1 MNIQEALLIL
11 QLDTIPNMVNLKRC
25 YHKMALQHHPDK
37 NGNSLASK
45 EFFQRIG
52 EAYDVLKR
60 EISIL
65 DEDEPVVDS
74 GYSSI
79 VNIFIDGLLK
89 GHYNEVFLTIV
100 KDIVSGAKKISIKL
114 FEHMDKERMMRMFDF
129 LFKYKDLLNIEKE
142 ELDSLQQIILE
153 KYKDVQIYILHP
165 SIEDLFDHKIYMLKQ
180 DGFIYYV
187 PLWHSELVF
196 DIPDG
201 GGEMIVKCN
210 PILPEH
216 ISIDEN
222 NNVLVTWK
230 FSFTFSLLEKE
241 FQSIN
246 IGSKNVLI
254 PTDKL
259 LCKKIQ
265 TFVFKGQGISKICEK
280 DMYSDDILS
289 DIIVK
294 IVFY

>member
-1 MNIQEALLIL
+1 MNIQEALIIL
-11 QLDTIPNMVNLKRC
+11 QLNSIPNMMNLKRC
-25 YHKMALQHHPDK
+25 YHKMALLHHPDK
-37 NGNSLASK
+37 NGNSVESK
-45 EFFQRIG
+45 EFFQKIG
-52 EAYDVLKR
+52 EAYEILKR

-65 DEDEPVVDS
+65 DEDDPVVDT

-79 VNIFIDGLLK
+79 VNIFIDGLLQ

-114 FEHMDKERMMRMFDF
+114 FEHMDKERMVGMFHF

-153 KYKDVQIYILHP
+153 KYKDVQIYVLHP
-165 SIEDLFDHKIYMLKQ
+165 SIEDLFDSKIYMLKQ

-196 DIPDG
+196 DVPDG

-210 PILPEH
+210 PILPDH

-222 NNVLVTWK
+222 NNVLVTWRI
-230 FSFTFSLLEKE
+230 SFAFSLLENE

-246 IGSKNVLI
+246 IGAKNVLI

-259 LCKKIQ
+259 LCKKVQ
-265 TFVFKGQGISKICEK
+265 NFVFKSQGISKICEK
-280 DMYSDDILS
+280 EMYTDEILS

-294 IVFY
+294 VVFY

>member
-1 MNIQEALLIL
+1 MNIKEALSIL
-11 QLDTIPNMVNLKRC
+11 QLDSIPDMVNLKRR
-25 YHKMALQHHPDK
+25 YHKMALLHHPDK
-37 NGNSLASK
+37 NGNSIASK
-45 EFFQRIG
+45 EFFQSIG
-52 EAYDVLKR
+52 EAYSVLKR

-65 DEDEPVVDS
+65 DEDVPVVDT
-74 GYSSI
+74 GYTSI

-114 FEHMDKERMMRMFDF
+114 FEHMDKERMVGMFHF

-165 SIEDLFDHKIYMLKQ
+165 SIEDLFDSKIYMLKQ

-196 DIPDG
+196 DVPEG

-210 PILPEH
+210 PSLPEH
-216 ISIDEN
+216 VLIDEN
-222 NNVLVTWK
+222 NNIVVSWPI
-230 FSFTFSLLEKE
+230 SFTFSLLEKE

-254 PTDKL
+254 PTDRL
-259 LCKKIQ
+259 LCKKVQ
-265 TFVFKGQGISKICEK
+265 SFVFKGQGISKICEK
-280 DMYSDDILS
+280 DMYSNETLS
-289 DIIVK
+289 DIIVNV
-294 IVFY
+294 VFY